1 MKQGMAMLASLVLL
15 GGFTSTSGLAA
26 TDEFEATVADLRPYF
41 RKEGLNL
48 ADYDAVLLGTMGLD
62 DARVIPPPWYEGE
75 SSSPE
80 KWKLTDGDI
89 RWLRS
94 SYRKAMRDEIE
105 VAGGYPI
112 VDVPAAGVLNLDI
125 EIIAL
130 MPYARKGEDV
140 KTRGFGE
147 ILVQAQFR
155 DALSGELLAIYE
167 GKQSVGSEYQQNTRL
182 NAENDLRSLFQ
193 VWGKRVRLILDDAY
207 GK

>member
-1 MKQGMAMLASLVLL
+1 MKQGMAIFAGLVWL
-15 GGFTSTSGLAA
+15 GAFVSPPAFAA
-26 TDEFEATVADLRPYF
+26 TDELEATVADLRPYY
-41 RKEGLNL
+41 RKEGVNL

-62 DARVIPPPWYEGE
+62 DARVIPPPWYEGAA
-75 SSSPE
+75 SSPE
-80 KWKLTDGDI
+80 KWKLTDADV

-112 VDVPAAGVLNLDI
+112 VDVPAAGVLSLDI

-147 ILVQAQFR
+147 VLVQAQFR
-155 DALSGELLAIYE
+155 DGLSGELLAIYE
-167 GKQSVGSEYQQNTRL
+167 GKQNVGSEYQQNTRL
-182 NAENDLRSLFQ
+182 NAENDLRALFA

>member
-1 MKQGMAMLASLVLL
+1 MKQLMSVIAGLVLL
-15 GGFTSTSGLAA
+15 SAFLSAPALAA
-26 TDEFEATVADLRPYF
+26 TEEFEATVEDLRPYY

-48 ADYDAVLLGTMGLD
+48 ADYSAVLLGTMGLD

-75 SSSPE
+75 AASPE
-80 KWKLTDGDI
+80 KWKLTDGDV
-89 RWLRS
+89 RWLRQ

-105 VAGGYPI
+105 VGGGYPI

-130 MPYARKGEDV
+130 TPYARKGEDV

-147 ILVQAQFR
+147 VLVQAQFR

-182 NAENDLRSLFQ
+182 NAENDLRALFQ